1 METKISVIIP
11 VFNAQETIVKAL
23 DSIRN
28 QNGGFEFEIIV
39 VNDGSTDESA
49 KMIEE
54 YIAENPQ
61 VKIHLKN
68 QKNGGVS
75 AARNTGLEAV
85 TGDFI
90 AFLDADDEW
99 LPNKTEKQMA
109 LLNGNAPKIDLIS
122 SSRNNSKIL
131 FPYILDKNNLAK
143 VTFNKLL
150 MRNEMH
156 PSTVVF
162 KRNILEKTGFF
173 DARQRYA
180 EDVYF
185 FLNAAKHHDLYI
197 LGESLVIAGG
207 GKRSFGV
214 SGLSANL
221 LEMMRGYQKNVQDM
235 YKAGNISYLK
245 YKFLRIFYRIKYF
258 ILVLRRNYYNLNTK

>member
-23 DSIRN
+23 DSIKN
-28 QNGGFEFEIIV
+28 QNGAFDFEIIV
-39 VNDGSTDESA
+39 VNDGSTDESVPV
-49 KMIEE
+49 IER
-54 YIAENPQ
+54 YSAENPQ
-61 VKIHLKN
+61 MKIILKS

-75 AARNTGLEAV
+75 AARNVGLELV

-99 LPNKTEKQMA
+99 LPNKTWKQLA
-109 LLNGNAPKIDLIS
+109 LLRGTSPNIDLIS
-122 SSRNNSKIL
+122 SSRNNSKLL
-131 FPYILDKNNLAK
+131 FPYFLDQNNLAK

-150 MRNEMH
+150 LRNEMH

-162 KRNILEKTGFF
+162 KKTILKKTGFF
-173 DARQRYA
+173 DSKQRYA

-185 FLNAAKHHDLYI
+185 FLNAAKHYDLYI
-197 LGESLVIAGG
+197 LGENLVIAGG

-221 LEMMRGYQKNVQDM
+221 LEMKRGYQKNVRDM
-235 YKAGNISYLK
+235 YQAGNISYSK
-245 YKFLRIFYRIKYF
+245 YRFLRIFYRFKYF
-258 ILVLRRNYYNLNTK
+258 VLVLRRNYYNLK